1 MHLDARVAA
10 LSPAWATGPWL
21 QRFAK
26 MKTVSKLVART
37 VFREVLIYSLP
48 ALIVGLALRIA
59 LTAQMPW
66 GYVQYDSAEYLET
79 PFHLLRNGS
88 FFVDGKRG
96 FLVPV
101 LFTIPFLL
109 HTPALIA
116 IPLGQHLL
124 GLAATV
130 MSGGLARLWF
140 RNWRW
145 FILPVTLYVAANP
158 SMLWYEQTIMG
169 ESEFLFAL
177 IVLAL
182 AGTLWARS
190 QSRGRFALLLA
201 ALVFTAGARPEGR
214 LFFAFGLLLA
224 ALVLWGE
231 WRGLAKCA
239 AAMLAV
245 ALGCALIARQ
255 STAPQLLYASLIQLA
270 PDKSRLLP
278 GVEWYILPLRDQV
291 RAESSGD
298 PLQLVKVSKRV
309 RDAIDPYLW
318 IRARNSKMY
327 YKELNRTLRELCLDA
342 ILAHP
347 VEAMEIPLEK
357 FRLAV
362 DSWSAY
368 QFNAQALGKN
378 QLDAY
383 TAGKDEGMFQALA
396 KGMTGQPLDEAG
408 MREFVAA
415 HYRPERVAWLG
426 RLQGAWNGSLI
437 AWRTP
442 DRPARHARW
451 VHDFAGG
458 VPGGLDMM
466 PGLPWFYPVA
476 LLGMVAAM
484 TFPGPARR
492 VHLAWAPVMLGV
504 WYAATFVGVT
514 NARYRFAYEP
524 FCFVYLCLLGEC
536 AARMWRRR
544 LTSGAISSTHKN
556 VIP

>member
-1 MHLDARVAA
+1 MENSKFGFRNSKNVSRRFGNPFSNFEFRISNIHREILVYSIPALLAGIALRVA
-10 LSPAWATGPWL
+10 
-21 QRFAK
+21 
-26 MKTVSKLVART
+26 
-37 VFREVLIYSLP
+37 
-48 ALIVGLALRIA
+48 
-59 LTAQMPW
+59 LTLQMPW

-79 PFHLLRNGS
+79 PFRLLKSGA

-109 HTPALIA
+109 HIPALIA

-130 MSGGLARLWF
+130 MSGALTRFWF
-140 RNWRW
+140 RWWRW
-145 FILPVTLYVAANP
+145 FIVPVTLFAAANP

-177 IVLAL
+177 IFLAL
-182 AGTLWARS
+182 AGTLWARR
-190 QSRGRFALLLA
+190 QSRARFGLLLT
-201 ALVFTAGARPEGR
+201 ALICAAGARPEGR
-214 LFFAFGLLLA
+214 LFFAFGILLA
-224 ALVLWGE
+224 GLALWGQ
-231 WRGLAKCA
+231 WRRLAKCM

-245 ALGCALIARQ
+245 ALAGALLVRQ

-278 GVEWYILPLRDQV
+278 GVEPYIIPLRDQV

-298 PLQLVKVSKRV
+298 PLQLVKVSKKV

-318 IRARNSKMY
+318 TQVRDKRQY
-327 YKELNRTLRELCLDA
+327 YKVLNRTLRDLCLDA

-347 VEAMEIPLEK
+347 VEAMRIPLEK
-357 FRLAV
+357 FRTAV
-362 DSWSAY
+362 DSSSAY
-368 QFNAQALGKN
+368 QFNEQALHRN
-378 QLDAY
+378 QVEAY
-383 TAGKDEGMFQALA
+383 LADKDKAMFQALSA
-396 KGMTGQPLDEAG
+396 GMTGRPLDEAA
-408 MREFVAA
+408 MRDFVAA

-426 RLQGAWNGSLI
+426 KFQGAWNNAI
-437 AWRTP
+437 VWWRAA
-442 DRPARHARW
+442 DRPSRHTRW

-458 VPGGLDMM
+458 VPGGLEVM

-476 LLGMVAAM
+476 LVGMLAAM
-484 TFPGPARR
+484 IWPGPARR

-524 FCFVYLCLLGEC
+524 FCFVYGCLLLDC
-536 AARMWRRR
+536 AARILRRR
-544 LTSGAISSTHKN
+544 GPGSESAGD
-556 VIP
+556 